1 MAFSA
6 TGTWVILKGIA
17 LLMPLRASDKEE
29 RVGLD
34 LSAHGEEAY
43 VTGEGAIL
51 ILPESLPKAVRA
63 KTELETVAS

>member
-1 MAFSA
+1 
-6 TGTWVILKGIA
+6 
-17 LLMPLRASDKEE
+17 MPLRASDKEE